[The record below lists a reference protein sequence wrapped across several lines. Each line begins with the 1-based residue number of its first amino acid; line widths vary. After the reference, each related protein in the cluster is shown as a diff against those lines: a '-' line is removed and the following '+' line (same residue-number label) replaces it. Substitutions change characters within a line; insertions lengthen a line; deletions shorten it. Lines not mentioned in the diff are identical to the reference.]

1 MLSES
6 SVLNERVLSEPDN
19 LTQGLLDRYG
29 SLALSRA
36 AGQAFAAEKC
46 GDHQKVAL
54 WHSIVRSLRLRTLVD
69 VTKV

>member
-6 SVLNERVLSEPDN
+6 SALSERIVSEPDN

-29 SLALSRA
+29 SLALARA

-46 GDHQKVAL
+46 GDQQKVAL
-54 WHSIVRSLRLRTLVD
+54 WHSVVRSLRLRTLVD
-69 VTKV
+69 MTKV